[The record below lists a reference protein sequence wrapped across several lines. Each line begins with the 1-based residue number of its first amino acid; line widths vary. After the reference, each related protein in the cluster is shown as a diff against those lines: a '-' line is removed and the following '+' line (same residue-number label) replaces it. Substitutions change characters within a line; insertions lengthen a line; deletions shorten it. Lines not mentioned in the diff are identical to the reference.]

1 MAVYDETIST
11 ARLTLERCT
20 ESNVDLR
27 RLYEVFDSE
36 RAGVEDELE
45 YLPWDPHET
54 LYDTKQWVDEQD
66 RRWNECEGATY
77 VMRARECMD
86 VETGTLVGITTFET
100 YWERKAGEQ
109 MIFLR
114 RPFYGQGLFAESCY
128 EFMDWAFE
136 DAGLEMTIA
145 DAVEGNE
152 RARNLFQRGVDAFGG
167 QYDGVL
173 RNRLPTD
180 DGVKNVHRYTVTREQ
195 YREAMGTADSAGATE
210 ADVVDGED
218 SVEADDAPANAD

>member
-1 MAVYDETIST
+1 
-11 ARLTLERCT
+11 
-20 ESNVDLR
+20 
-27 RLYEVFDSE
+27 
-36 RAGVEDELE
+36 
-45 YLPWDPHET
+45 
-54 LYDTKQWVDEQD
+54 
-66 RRWNECEGATY
+66 
-77 VMRARECMD
+77 MD
-86 VETGTLVGITTFET
+86 VEAGTLVGITTFET

-152 RARNLFQRGVDAFGG
+152 RARNLFQRGVEAFGG
-167 QYDGVL
+167 RYDGVL

-180 DGVKNVHRYTVTREQ
+180 DGVKNVRRYPVTRER
-195 YREAMGTADSAGATE
+195 YRETMGSAETGSDETAAVDDAAG
-210 ADVVDGED
+210 GED
-218 SVEADDAPANAD
+218 DAEAEDASASAD

>member
-1 MAVYDETIST
+1 MCST
-11 ARLTLERCT
+11 R
-20 ESNVDLR
+20 S
-27 RLYEVFDSE
+27 
-36 RAGVEDELE
+36 AGVEDELE
-45 YLPWDPHET
+45 YLPWEPHET
-54 LYDTKQWVDEQD
+54 LQDTKQWVEEQD
-66 RRWNECEGATY
+66 RRWSECEGATY

-86 VETGTLVGITTFET
+86 VEAGTLVGITTFET

-152 RARNLFQRGVDAFGG
+152 RARNLFQRGVEAFGG
-167 QYDGVL
+167 RYDGVL

-180 DGVKNVHRYTVTREQ
+180 DGVKNVRRYPVTRER
-195 YREAMGTADSAGATE
+195 YRETMGSAETGSDETAAVDDAAG
-210 ADVVDGED
+210 GED
-218 SVEADDAPANAD
+218 DAEAEDASASAD

>member
-1 MAVYDETIST
+1 MKVDFSNVFDEEITT

-66 RRWNECEGATY
+66 RRWDECEGATY

-86 VETGTLVGITTFET
+86 VEAGTLVGITTFET

-152 RARNLFQRGVDAFGG
+152 RARNLFQRGVEAFGG

-195 YREAMGTADSAGATE
+195 YRETMGVGESDDAE
-210 ADVVDGED
+210 ADEAVDAE
-218 SVEADDAPANAD
+218 ETPANAD

>member
-1 MAVYDETIST
+1 VYDETIST

-20 ESNVDLR
+20 GENVDIENV
-27 RLYEVFDSE
+27 YSVFDSDRE
-36 RAGVEDELE
+36 GVEDELE
-45 YLPWDPHET
+45 YLPWDAHET
-54 LYDTKQWVDEQD
+54 LYDTMQWVEEQD
-66 RRWNECEGATY
+66 RRWSEGEGATY
-77 VMRARECMD
+77 VMRANEHMD
-86 VETGTLVGITTFET
+86 VEDGTLVGITSFET

-109 MIFLR
+109 IIFLR

-128 EFMDWAFE
+128 EFLDWAFH

-152 RARNLFQRGVDAFGG
+152 RARSIFQKGVEAFGG

-195 YREAMGTADSAGATE
+195 YRASMGLADD
-210 ADVVDGED
+210 ADG
-218 SVEADDAPANAD
+218 SEADDGVETEETAASAD

>member
-1 MAVYDETIST
+1 VYDETIET

-20 ESNVDLR
+20 AENVDLR
-27 RLYEVFDSE
+27 NLYSVFDAD
-36 RAGVEDELE
+36 RDGVEDELQ
-45 YLPWDPHET
+45 YLPWEPHET
-54 LYDTKQWVDEQD
+54 LYDTAQWLDEQD
-66 RRWNECEGATY
+66 RRWDDCEGATY
-77 VMRARECMD
+77 AMRANETMD
-86 VETGTLVGITTFET
+86 VEPGTLVGITTFET

-128 EFMDWAFE
+128 ELLDVAFHE
-136 DAGLEMTIA
+136 MGLEMMIA

-152 RARNLFQRGVDAFGG
+152 RARELFQRGVEAFGG

-195 YREAMGTADSAGATE
+195 YREAMGRTAPDDTVDEDLKGEMEEPPTAD
-210 ADVVDGED
+210 
-218 SVEADDAPANAD
+218 

>member
-1 MAVYDETIST
+1 MYDETITT

-20 ESNVDLR
+20 GSNVDLQ

-36 RAGVEDELE
+36 RDGVEDELE
-45 YLPWDPHET
+45 YLPWEPHET

-86 VETGTLVGITTFET
+86 VEAGTLVGITTFET

-145 DAVEGNE
+145 DAVEGND
-152 RARNLFQRGVDAFGG
+152 RARNLFQRGVQAFGG

-195 YREAMGTADSAGATE
+195 YRETMGTAESTGAE
-210 ADVVDGED
+210 ADEPAD
-218 SVEADDAPANAD
+218 VEETPANAD